1 MSGFRRRRRIAPRE
15 APVAGERE
23 GADGRGGAARVEPLG
38 SQRPR
43 RLRTAQRGRNAGAAA
58 VGAIGSGI
66 LLVSRLILTVTL
78 LIVLLILT
86 GILLRDLLGAQSGSG
101 VKAIHDAANFFA
113 GWANG
118 LYSDRSHFK
127 REITVDWGIALLAY
141 LVVGAFLARVIGR
154 VGRGGRRFED
164 RHRAAVR

>member
-1 MSGFRRRRRIAPRE
+1 MSGLRRRRRIAPRE

-23 GADGRGGAARVEPLG
+23 STDGRRGAARVEPLG
-38 SQRPR
+38 AQRPR
-43 RLRTAQRGRNAGAAA
+43 RLGAAQRGRNAGALA
-58 VGAIGSGI
+58 VGAVGSGI

-86 GILLRDLLGAQSGSG
+86 GILLRDLDATQTGSAI
-101 VKAIHDAANFFA
+101 KAIHGAANFFA

-118 LYSDRSHFK
+118 LYTDHPHFK
-127 REITVDWGIALLAY
+127 REITVNWGIALLGY
-141 LVVGAFLARVIGR
+141 LVVGAVLARVIGR

-164 RHRAAVR
+164 RHRVAVR

>member
-1 MSGFRRRRRIAPRE
+1 MSGFRRRRRIAPRQ
-15 APVAGERE
+15 AAGGAERD
-23 GADGRGGAARVEPLG
+23 GTDGRSSATRVEPLS

-43 RLRTAQRGRNAGAAA
+43 RAGAAQRGRNAGAAA
-58 VGAIGSGI
+58 VGAVGSGI

-86 GILLRDLLGAQSGSG
+86 GILLRDLLQPQSGAG

-118 LYSDRSHFK
+118 LYSDGPHFK
-127 REITVDWGIALLAY
+127 REITVNWGIALLAY
-141 LVVGAFLARVIGR
+141 LVVGAGLARVIGR

-164 RHRAAVR
+164 RHRTAVR